1 MYCPHCGA
9 DLPDDA
15 LFCLKCGTKIAMEK
29 AKPAGT
35 STPSIIAPSNVTAL
49 KCPSCS
55 APINPK
61 FGEMVVTCL
70 YCGSTI
76 TLVNDGWR
84 SVQKQTMLLIKFSE
98 KQQIIDKIHGLMDK
112 GLLHRHFQEDSKLEE
127 MSLTMIPY
135 WIVSTSAR
143 TSIVASDVAAEAGQ
157 IATTVALAGL
167 MGAALGGGRGRG
179 GGFGG
184 GFGGPMVTGAVLG
197 GTMGAGRGNVK
208 KTQELDNNYNFP
220 IVALKAF
227 TQYQPRDYAFALEER
242 TFFDMAKVPKD
253 VQIMNGDIG
262 EEVARYQAKTL
273 VDQLQSDKAH
283 AQFHMIQQ
291 LQTQVDVSE
300 TELLHA
306 PIWFARYDHEGKK
319 IVLVIDGNSGG
330 VINSIGLT

>member
-15 LFCLKCGTKIAMEK
+15 LFCLKCGTKIISEK
-29 AKPAGT
+29 VKPAGT
-35 STPSIIAPSNVTAL
+35 STPAIIAPAEVTAL

-55 APINPK
+55 APITPK

-112 GLLHRHFQEDSKLEE
+112 GLLHRHLQEDSKLEE
-127 MSLTMIPY
+127 MSLSMIPY

-167 MGAALGGGRGRG
+167 MGAALGGGRGRR

-184 GFGGPMVTGAVLG
+184 GFGGPLMTGAVLG
-197 GTMGAGRGNVK
+197 GTMGAGRGNIK

-242 TFFDMAKVPKD
+242 TFFDMAKVPKG

-262 EEVARYQAKTL
+262 EEVAKYQAKTL

-291 LQTQVDVSE
+291 LNTQVDVSE

-319 IVLVIDGNSGG
+319 IILVIDGNSGG
-330 VINSIGLT
+330 IINSIGLA